1 MDENGVEEHSI
12 SWAHFQ
18 VHPGSAWVIVT
29 DTMVQLV
36 HAALQDD
43 TTVPTL
49 LGAKIQSNVQRNALL
64 PALHKEN
71 HPWGTKSQ
79 GEALMSCLTISRK
92 GGGECPVQLHC

>member
-18 VHPGSAWVIVT
+18 VHPGSAGVIVT

-43 TTVPTL
+43 TTVHTV
-49 LGAKIQSNVQRNALL
+49 LGAKIQRNVQRNA
-64 PALHKEN
+64 
-71 HPWGTKSQ
+71 S
-79 GEALMSCLTISRK
+79 
-92 GGGECPVQLHC
+92 